1 MISISHKCNNKGD
14 KMKDKYCVNCKYHEE
29 LGFYGS
35 NYCVRENSG
44 RMNEVTGERE
54 FDCKDLCARVR
65 NMECRGNWFEP
76 KKSFITKLIC
86 LFKGE

>member
-1 MISISHKCNNKGD
+1 
-14 KMKDKYCVNCKYHEE
+14 MKENYCVNCKYHKE

-44 RMNEVTGERE
+44 RMNEVTGEME
-54 FDCKDLCARVR
+54 FDCKDLCDSVRVFYC
-65 NMECRGNWFEP
+65 EGNWFEP
-76 KKSFITKLIC
+76 KKSFMTKLIC